1 MKNVH
6 GGKKVKLTPLVETS
20 QSQMHRFYVRDIES
34 NETNSLQEPHQP
46 PLEKNFSNANCHF
59 AESNSSSPLKPGTLT
74 TGTDEYLETSFTSVM
89 TPR

>member
-20 QSQMHRFYVRDIES
+20 QSQMHRFYVRGNES

-46 PLEKNFSNANCHF
+46 PLEKTSAMQTV
-59 AESNSSSPLKPGTLT
+59 TL
-74 TGTDEYLETSFTSVM
+74 L
-89 TPR
+89 RAIRLLH